1 MRASIVEGY
10 AERLERVSLNPLTQT
25 SRGYYIFI
33 FALLAVIAWGLYAYI
48 TQLRYG
54 LLMTGMRDQVMW
66 GFYIFNFIFWIGV
79 SHVGALISAILRL
92 TNAGWRTPI
101 TRIGELITV
110 AALMIGASMIV
121 IDLGRPDRM
130 LNLIWYGRFQSPL
143 IWDVVGVGTYLIG
156 SFTYLYLPAIPDFA
170 LMRDRLRRGASA
182 LRRKIYTFLA
192 VGWTGT
198 PEQRQHLDK
207 AHKIM
212 TVMIIP
218 IAISVHTVVSFVF
231 AMTLRPGWDSTSLAP
246 NFVIGALF
254 SGMGVLLIVMAAFR
268 KFYHLEEYITEKHF
282 RYMSYLVLVLLFA
295 YFYFVLTEYL
305 TVGYKFRIEEKH
317 LFTLLLVGK
326 NALWYW
332 LFFLSAFVAPAI
344 LILFQRGPTILR
356 TVTAGVLINVGMWVK
371 RFVIIIPTLQVPMMP
386 FEFEFGTYT
395 PSWVEISIIAAGF
408 AGFMLILALFT
419 KVMPIMPFVEMTE
432 EAETEASHQSGK
444 KIGRE

>member
-1 MRASIVEGY
+1 MRARVAEGY
-10 AERLERVSLNPLTQT
+10 PERLERISLAPLRKT
-25 SRGYYIFI
+25 SKGYYVFVS
-33 FALLAVIAWGLYAYI
+33 FLLVIIAWGLFAYI

-54 LLMTGMRDQVMW
+54 LLMTGMRDIVSW
-66 GFYIFNFIFWIGV
+66 GFYIFNFVFWIGV

-101 TRIGELITV
+101 TRMGELVTV
-110 AALMIGASMIV
+110 AALLIGASMIV
-121 IDLGRPDRM
+121 VDLGRPDRI
-130 LNLIWYGRFQSPL
+130 LNLIIYGRFQSPL
-143 IWDVVGVGTYLIG
+143 VWDVIGVTTYLIG
-156 SFTYLYLPAIPDFA
+156 SFVYLYLPAIPDFA
-170 LMRDRLRRGASA
+170 LMRDRLKQEAA
-182 LRRKIYTFLA
+182 TLKRKIYSFLA
-192 VGWTGT
+192 VGWKGT
-198 PEQRQHLDK
+198 LEQRQRLDK

-231 AMTLRPGWDSTSLAP
+231 AMTLRPGWDSTTLAP

-254 SGMGVLLIVMAAFR
+254 SGMGALLIVMAAFR
-268 KFYHLEEYITEKHF
+268 KFCHLEEYITERHF
-282 RYMSYLVLVLLFA
+282 RNIGWLLMVLLFA

-326 NALWYW
+326 NAIWYW
-332 LFFLSAFVAPAI
+332 LFFLSAFVAPAF
-344 LILFQRGPTILR
+344 LILFQRGSAILR

-395 PSWVEISIIAAGF
+395 PSWVEISIVVAGF
-408 AGFMLILALFT
+408 AGFTLILALFN
-419 KVMPIMPFVEMTE
+419 KVLPVMPFIEMTE
-432 EAETEASHQSGK
+432 EAEIKASPQPGE
-444 KIGRE
+444 GARRV